1 MSNTPFLT
9 IDHITKWY
17 PHKDGKIHL
26 FQSREK
32 RSWVKAVDDVFL
44 TMNRGEVLGIIGESG
59 CGKSTLGRR
68 LARRLGAEFADT
80 DALIERRE
88 GASVAD
94 VFRYE
99 GEERFR
105 EVEREVLEQT
115 LAGTAAVVSTGGGL
129 PVWRDNMARM
139 NAAGFTV
146 YLRREAEQI
155 ARRLSPYG
163 RQKRPRLRGL
173 DDAELVEFMSRDM
186 AVREPFYA
194 QAQLIVD
201 CGELSDDEVVETILR
216 HTMQNE

>member
-1 MSNTPFLT
+1 MKPLFL
-9 IDHITKWY
+9 
-17 PHKDGKIHL
+17 
-26 FQSREK
+26 
-32 RSWVKAVDDVFL
+32 
-44 TMNRGEVLGIIGESG
+44 IGYMG

-186 AVREPFYA
+186 AAREPFYA
-194 QAQLIVD
+194 QVQLIVD

>member
-1 MSNTPFLT
+1 MKPLFL
-9 IDHITKWY
+9 
-17 PHKDGKIHL
+17 
-26 FQSREK
+26 
-32 RSWVKAVDDVFL
+32 
-44 TMNRGEVLGIIGESG
+44 IGYMG

-94 VFRYE
+94 VFRY
-99 GEERFR
+99 
-105 EVEREVLEQT
+105 
-115 LAGTAAVVSTGGGL
+115 
-129 PVWRDNMARM
+129 DNMARM